1 MYEFL
6 SWEIDK
12 TKLDEAISEYKPQ
25 TTVENRN
32 YSEYKKVEEFVPKT
46 NPEEFCVFNSSS
58 PRDRCVFVIAYRNMW
73 NESNVWGLKTQKK
86 QKKLRNPSLFLG
98 ENENK
103 RCWFSEW
110 NNYPLEYKNIA

>member
-58 PRDRCVFVIAYRNMW
+58 PRDRCVFCNSIQKYVKWKQCLRFKNA
-73 NESNVWGLKTQKK
+73 EKTEEIKK
-86 QKKLRNPSLFLG
+86 S
-98 ENENK
+98 
-103 RCWFSEW
+103 
-110 NNYPLEYKNIA
+110 